1 MSEVQTEET
10 ITDEQ
15 VVEETEQSDE
25 SPQGEESPAFD
36 PATAS
41 FEDNSRIT
49 DAGRFM
55 SALSRLR
62 EACESAVA
70 EAIAYTNVTKAVA
83 EARVL
88 IRSTIM
94 RPNGFPDWA
103 ADSDVYRQVVSI
115 EEGKAFSKLTP
126 DSKTRLVNAIKQQVK
141 RNYLLPGVV
150 AYILTTEANY
160 GAELDK
166 WNGED
171 GRDRVLSDPSE
182 HLKGRVRE
190 HYAACGLDVPE
201 GPFKEKKAAKPVSP
215 GPDADDNP
223 ESVLETLTEALG
235 GLGQVLPVYSTT
247 AILATVSDL
256 SRRLLSVK
264 GAIDG
269 RPTVIQNMHRASW
282 ILDNTAHMLDGV
294 LDGAEFD
301 AALIKLDEFYFD
313 PKTDT
318 PQ

>member
-1 MSEVQTEET
+1 MSELTESPVET
-10 ITDEQ
+10 GEQ
-15 VVEETEQSDE
+15 DSEQGDE
-25 SPQGEESPAFD
+25 SPSFD

-94 RPNGFPDWA
+94 RPNGFPDWS

-115 EEGKAFSKLTP
+115 EEGKAFAKLTT

-150 AYILTTEANY
+150 AYILTTEANF
-160 GAELDK
+160 GEELDK

-171 GRDRVLSDPSE
+171 GRDRVLSDPTE
-182 HLKGRVRE
+182 KLKTRVRE
-190 HYAACGLDVPE
+190 HYSACGLDVPE
-201 GPFKEKKAAKPVSP
+201 GPFKEKKAAAPVTP
-215 GPDADDNP
+215 GPDAGDNP
-223 ESVLETLTEALG
+223 ESALDTLTEALG
-235 GLGQVLPVYSTT
+235 GLTQVLPVYSTA
-247 AILATVSDL
+247 AILSTVSDL
-256 SRRLLSVK
+256 AKGLTGK
-264 GAIDG
+264 TGAIDG
-269 RPTVIQNMHRASW
+269 RPKVIDNLHRIGFITETLAS
-282 ILDNTAHMLDGV
+282 MLDGK
-294 LDGAEFD
+294 LDGETFD
-301 AALIKLDEFYFD
+301 TAMENMIAAYF
-313 PKTDT
+313 TDADI
-318 PQ
+318 PA